1 MYYAITLLVLIL
13 MGITGRLK
21 QAAYVSLFTSGVF
34 RRLTY

>member
-21 QAAYVSLFTSGVF
+21 QAAYVSKCESGVC